1 MSASGKMPQGGGRMR
16 GGVREPHMSRED
28 MKKSLGKGSTV
39 WRLFRFIFKNYKF
52 RFGVVLVCI
61 VISALATL
69 ASSLFT
75 KTLIDDY
82 ITPLLSQAVPDFSP
96 LVVALVKLA
105 AVLLVGVAAS
115 YSYNLIMIFVGQ
127 GTMLKLRQ
135 SLFSHMEDL
144 PLSYFDSHSHGDI
157 MSVYT
162 NDVDTLRQVIGNTVP
177 NLFQSLITLIS
188 TFVSMVVLSMPLT
201 LVSIL
206 MAALTVRVT
215 TALGKISRAH
225 FVERQKALGAV
236 NGFIEEMVSG
246 QRVVKVYCHEKKAVE
261 DFSVLNERLRSSA
274 YNANKIGSMVMPING
289 NIGNLGYVLTA
300 VVGALIAIG
309 GLTAWYMSG
318 IGGATLTLGTLVA
331 FLSLQ
336 KNFTRPISS
345 ISNEINSIA
354 MASAGTDRVYSLL
367 DEPQEVDEGKV
378 TLVNT
383 TVAPDGSL
391 VESPVRTGSW
401 AWKAV
406 GLSGQP
412 STPLRPPGGLRG
424 VPLRLPESLRSESPV
439 AAEGDLASGLASPGR
454 SHPRLV
460 RGRGPLAEQVGG
472 AERSEESGLSE
483 PDADDAGAEG
493 RPATLTP
500 LQGLVS
506 LEDVDFSYVEGKQV
520 LFDISLTAYPGQK
533 IAFVGG
539 TGAGKTTITNLINRF
554 YEIQEGTI
562 TYDGFD
568 IRRIDKDSLRRSLGI
583 VLQETR
589 LFSASV
595 LDNIRYGRLDATDE
609 ECREAARLVYADS
622 FIRRLPQGYD
632 TILAA
637 DGGNLSQGERQ
648 LLAIARAAVAN
659 PPVLILDEAT
669 SSIDT
674 RTEKLIQKGMDS
686 LMKGRTTFVIAHRL
700 STVQNANYI
709 MVMDRGRIIERGRHD
724 ELLAQKGKYY
734 ELYTGNQITA

>member
-1 MSASGKMPQGGGRMR
+1 MNAQKAFAPGGGTNKAR
-16 GGVREPHMSRED
+16 GMREPSHLSREEL
-28 MKKSLGKGSTV
+28 KKSLGKGSTV
-39 WRLFRFIFKNYKF
+39 WRLFGFIFKNYKY
-52 RFGVVLVCI
+52 RFLIVLGCI
-61 VISALATL
+61 VVSALTTL

-75 KTLIDDY
+75 KTLIDSY
-82 ITPLLSQAVPDFSP
+82 ITPMLGQAIPDFSP
-96 LVVALVKLA
+96 LAVALVKLG
-105 AVLLVGVAAS
+105 AVLLVGVVAS
-115 YSYNLIMIFVGQ
+115 YTYNVIMIHVGQ
-127 GTMLKLRQ
+127 GTMLKLRED
-135 SLFSHMEDL
+135 LFAHMEDL
-144 PLSYFDSHSHGDI
+144 PLSYFDSHSHGDV

-177 NLFQSLITLIS
+177 NLFQSLITLLS
-188 TFVSMVVLSMPLT
+188 TFISMIVLSLPLT

-215 TALGKISRAH
+215 TKLGKMSKEY
-225 FVERQKALGAV
+225 FVQRQKNLGIV

-261 DFSVLNERLRSSA
+261 EFAVINENLRNSV
-274 YNANKIGSMVMPING
+274 YNANKIASVIMPING

-300 VVGALIAIG
+300 VVGALIALG
-309 GLTAWYMSG
+309 GLTAWYLCGLNGSV
-318 IGGATLTLGTLVA
+318 LTLGTLVA
-331 FLSLQ
+331 FLTLQ

-354 MASAGTDRVYSLL
+354 MASAGTDRVYGLL
-367 DEPQEVDEGKV
+367 DEPAEIDNGNV

-383 TVAPDGSL
+383 FVSNTGNLDVS
-391 VESPVRTGSW
+391 EKRTGSW
-401 AWKAV
+401 AWMKK
-406 GLSGQP
+406 GGQ
-412 STPLRPPGGLRG
+412 
-424 VPLRLPESLRSESPV
+424 E
-439 AAEGDLASGLASPGR
+439 
-454 SHPRLV
+454 
-460 RGRGPLAEQVGG
+460 
-472 AERSEESGLSE
+472 
-483 PDADDAGAEG
+483 
-493 RPATLTP
+493 LTP

-506 LEDVDFSYVEGKQV
+506 LTDVDFSYVPEKQV
-520 LFDISLTAYPGQK
+520 LFDITLTAYPGQK

-568 IRRIDKDSLRRSLGI
+568 VRDIEKDSLRRSLGF
-583 VLQETR
+583 VLQETK

-609 ECREAARLVYADS
+609 ECRKAAKLVYADS
-622 FIRRLPQGYD
+622 FIRRLPKGYH
-632 TILAA
+632 TVLAA

-709 MVMDRGRIIERGRHD
+709 MVMDNGRIIERGRHD
-724 ELLAQKGKYY
+724 ELLALKGKYY
-734 ELYTGNQITA
+734 ELYTGNQITQ